1 MALPRRPAVGGILH
15 HATAAASEDVIS
27 ALQLL
32 ASKRKQSSEKA
43 AQQQRHASQPPLS
56 GRSGATGVHTD
67 SVRKRDIAPSDMR
80 HGENARVVPETIAP
94 APRQDSYL
102 PQVPPLGGMPTHVAP
117 HAEVVSPPRGAF
129 DDDIVP
135 EPAAPALKL
144 VASLPFVA
152 PEPPRLPVPQQL
164 TPQSRGVD
172 ASAAT
177 LLTLRPDA
185 PRAPLALPPPP
196 SRTSAAPPEPPRITP
211 WPVAAV
217 QATLLAPM
225 DASSG
230 RKLMSAVKDLKTR
243 HSLFRREVARMLQSS
258 SSALDL
264 LAEQVVRTTRRVV
277 EHGAQ
282 GA

>member
-32 ASKRKQSSEKA
+32 ASKRKQASEKA
-43 AQQQRHASQPPLS
+43 VQQRHASQPPLS
-56 GRSGATGVHTD
+56 GRPGATGVHTD
-67 SVRKRDIAPSDMR
+67 SVDIAPFDTR
-80 HGENARVVPETIAP
+80 HG
-94 APRQDSYL
+94 APRVDPYL
-102 PQVPPLGGMPTHVAP
+102 LQVSAPPLGGMPAHVAP
-117 HAEVVSPPRGAF
+117 RANDVSHPRGAF

-135 EPAAPALKL
+135 ESAAPAQKLPL
-144 VASLPFVA
+144 VAPNLPLVA
-152 PEPPRLPVPQQL
+152 PEPPRLPIPQLL
-164 TPQSRGVD
+164 TPQFRGVD
-172 ASAAT
+172 ASTAT
-177 LLTLRPDA
+177 LLTLRSDV
-185 PRAPLALPPPP
+185 PRASIALPPPP
-196 SRTSAAPPEPPRITP
+196 SRTSAVPPEPPRITP
-211 WPVAAV
+211 WPVAAA
-217 QATLLAPM
+217 QATLSAPV
-225 DASSG
+225 DPSSG

-264 LAEQVVRTTRRVV
+264 LAEQVIRTTRRVV